1 MVHCFDS
8 ADLWLDLWL
17 LRYVCAV
24 LWCGLLVRLRGVR
37 WFTVLVVAGV
47 SWFDCCAGF
56 WRWCRFPLDVFACDF
71 GLAFWCLLWLL
82 DCGGCC

>member
-37 WFTVLVVAGV
+37 WFTGVGGCWGVLVRLLCWVLAVVQISAGCVCLRLRFGVLVFIVVA
-47 SWFDCCAGF
+47 
-56 WRWCRFPLDVFACDF
+56 
-71 GLAFWCLLWLL
+71 
-82 DCGGCC
+82 